1 MPTTL
6 NKVTLTIKN
15 DEGSYTTSNIVKNY
29 TDSGLVR
36 FANAYNSLQT
46 KEADMFIKKLEY
58 LVTAPTP

>member
-15 DEGSYTTSNIVKNY
+15 DEGSYTTSNIVKTSSVSN
-29 TDSGLVR
+29 LVR
-36 FANAYNSLQT
+36 FASAYNSLQQ
-46 KEADMFIKKLEY
+46 KEADMFIKKSEY